1 MSKKNHTDPAD
12 RTGKTIDY
20 PLYDPISQG
29 FTLVELIIIVA
40 IVAILASIAIP
51 YYRGYRDK
59 ANNSKAIADV
69 QSIGLKLTEYFSE
82 HNTYPTSLSAVG
94 MQNLKDS
101 WKNPYVY
108 LNAAPPTKKGKL
120 RKD

>member
-1 MSKKNHTDPAD
+1 MRKKNHTDPAV

-59 ANNSKAIADV
+59 VGTSFNNSITYRIQVSCNNFFLTFADR
-69 QSIGLKLTEYFSE
+69 Q
-82 HNTYPTSLSAVG
+82 
-94 MQNLKDS
+94 
-101 WKNPYVY
+101 
-108 LNAAPPTKKGKL
+108 
-120 RKD
+120 R